1 VIAKLFKPSS
11 LSLGLVA
18 AISATGLLMGSLPAT
33 AQTSSS
39 PTTTPSSQETPT
51 RRQPARRSNTSP
63 RPRATGSNRTAR
75 PNTRSGALRLG
86 SRGETVRKLQ
96 MYLKKRGFFKGEVN
110 GIFGPRTR
118 EAVIAFQRARGM
130 TPDGVV
136 GVRTLAAML

>member
-1 VIAKLFKPSS
+1 MIAKLFKSS
-11 LSLGLVA
+11 PLALGLIA
-18 AISATGLLMGSLPAT
+18 AISATGLLMSSLPAN

-39 PTTTPSSQETPT
+39 PTTPSPQATPT

-63 RPRATGSNRTAR
+63 RPRATSSNRTAR
-75 PNTRSGALRLG
+75 PNTSAALRLG

-110 GIFGPRTR
+110 GIFGSRTR
-118 EAVIAFQRARGM
+118 AAVIAFQRARGM
-130 TPDGVV
+130 KPDGVV

>member
-1 VIAKLFKPSS
+1 MIAKLSKPSS
-11 LSLGLVA
+11 LTLGLVA
-18 AISATGLLMGSLPAT
+18 AISATGLIVGSLPAI

-39 PTTTPSSQETPT
+39 PTTTPSPQATPT

-63 RPRATGSNRTAR
+63 RPRATSSNRAAR
-75 PNTRSGALRLG
+75 PNTSGALRLG

-96 MYLKKRGFFKGEVN
+96 MYLKKRGFFNGEVN

-118 EAVIAFQRARGM
+118 AAVIAFQRARGM

>member
-1 VIAKLFKPSS
+1 MIAKLFKPSS
-11 LSLGLVA
+11 LTLGLVA
-18 AISATGLLMGSLPAT
+18 AISATGLLMGSLPANS
-33 AQTSSS
+33 QPNPS
-39 PTTTPSSQETPT
+39 PTTTPSTQAAPT

-75 PNTRSGALRLG
+75 PNTSGALRLG

-130 TPDGVV
+130 KPDGIV